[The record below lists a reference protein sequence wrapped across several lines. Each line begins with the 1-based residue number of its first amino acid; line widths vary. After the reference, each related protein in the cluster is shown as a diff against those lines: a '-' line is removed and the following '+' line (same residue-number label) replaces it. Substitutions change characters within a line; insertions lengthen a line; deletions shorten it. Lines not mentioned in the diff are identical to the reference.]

1 MEIPNVES
9 SVLVL
14 IDFQERLVPVM
25 DHFDATLS
33 RARLLLDGAAALG
46 LNVIVTEQ
54 YPRGLG
60 ATIPEI
66 AEHLPMTTPIL
77 SKTSFSVFGEPAFRT
92 ALESKYRKTVVI
104 AGIETHVCVL
114 QSVFDALNAG
124 YQVILAED
132 AVTSRKPGD
141 RAAALTAAR
150 HAGACVLSAEAIL
163 FWLLR
168 DASHPAFKAISRLV
182 R

>member
-14 IDFQERLVPVM
+14 IDFQEKLVRVM
-25 DHFDATLS
+25 DNFEPTLS
-33 RARLLLDGAAALG
+33 RARLLLDGAAALQ
-46 LNVIVTEQ
+46 LDVIATEQ

-66 AEHLPMTTPIL
+66 AEQLPMTAPIL
-77 SKTSFSVFGEPAFRT
+77 SKTAFSIFGEPAFRT
-92 ALESKYRKTVVI
+92 ALESKYRKTI
-104 AGIETHVCVL
+104 ILAGIETHVCVL
-114 QSVFDALNAG
+114 QSAFDALNAG

-132 AVTSRKPGD
+132 AVTSRKGSD
-141 RAAALTAAR
+141 RAAALAAVR
-150 HAGACVLSAEAIL
+150 QAGVCVLSTEAIL
-163 FWLLR
+163 FQLLR
-168 DASHPAFKAISRLV
+168 DASNPAFKAISRLV